1 MCPQLLPRGIKKL
14 RHCIKVYDDNVD
26 DDDDDDDDDD
36 NDDDDEAIVTPL
48 SYPLFQRVLP
58 SASLLSSSSLKLRP
72 LCLNVSISDD

>member
-1 MCPQLLPRGIKKL
+1 MCPQLLPRGVKTL
-14 RHCIKVYDDNVD
+14 RHCIKVYYY
-26 DDDDDDDDDD
+26 DDDDDDD

>member
-1 MCPQLLPRGIKKL
+1 MCPQLLPRGVKTL
-14 RHCIKVYDDNVD
+14 RHCIKVYDDD
-26 DDDDDDDDDD
+26 DDDD
-36 NDDDDEAIVTPL
+36 DDDDEAIVTPL

>member
-1 MCPQLLPRGIKKL
+1 MCPQLLPRGFKTL
-14 RHCIKVYDDNVD
+14 RHCIKVYDD
-26 DDDDDDDDDD
+26 DDDDDD
-36 NDDDDEAIVTPL
+36 NDDDEAIVTPL

>member
-1 MCPQLLPRGIKKL
+1 MCPQLLPRGVKTL
-14 RHCIKVYDDNVD
+14 RHCIKVYDD
-26 DDDDDDDDDD
+26 DDDDDDD
-36 NDDDDEAIVTPL
+36 NDDDEAIVTPL

>member
-1 MCPQLLPRGIKKL
+1 M
-14 RHCIKVYDDNVD
+14 YDDNVD

>member
-1 MCPQLLPRGIKKL
+1 MCPQLLPRGVKTL
-14 RHCIKVYDDNVD
+14 RHCIKVYDDN
-26 DDDDDDDDDD
+26 DDDDDDD
-36 NDDDDEAIVTPL
+36 NDDDEAIVTPL

>member
-1 MCPQLLPRGIKKL
+1 MCPQLLPRGVKTL
-14 RHCIKVYDDNVD
+14 RQCIKVYDDD
-26 DDDDDDDDDD
+26 DDGD
-36 NDDDDEAIVTPL
+36 NDDDEAIVTPL

>member
-1 MCPQLLPRGIKKL
+1 MCPQLLPRGVKTL
-14 RHCIKVYDDNVD
+14 RHCIKVY
-26 DDDDDDDDDD
+26 DDDDDDD

>member
-1 MCPQLLPRGIKKL
+1 MCPQLLPRGVKTL
-14 RHCIKVYDDNVD
+14 RHCIKVYDDN
-26 DDDDDDDDDD
+26 DDDDDDDD
-36 NDDDDEAIVTPL
+36 NDDDEAIVTPL

>member
-1 MCPQLLPRGIKKL
+1 MCPQLLPRGVKTL
-14 RHCIKVYDDNVD
+14 RHCIKVYDDN
-26 DDDDDDDDDD
+26 DDD
-36 NDDDDEAIVTPL
+36 NDDDEAIVTPL

>member
-1 MCPQLLPRGIKKL
+1 MCPQLLPRGVKTL
-14 RHCIKVYDDNVD
+14 RHCIKVYDDN
-26 DDDDDDDDDD
+26 
-36 NDDDDEAIVTPL
+36 DDDEAIVTPL

>member
-1 MCPQLLPRGIKKL
+1 MCPQLLPRGVKTL
-14 RHCIKVYDDNVD
+14 RHCIKVYDDND
-26 DDDDDDDDDD
+26 D
-36 NDDDDEAIVTPL
+36 DDDDEAIVTPL

>member
-1 MCPQLLPRGIKKL
+1 MCPQLEPRGVRTL
-14 RHCIKVYDDNVD
+14 RHCNKVD
-26 DDDDDDDDDD
+26 DDDDDGD
-36 NDDDDEAIVTPL
+36 NDDEAIVTPL

>member
-1 MCPQLLPRGIKKL
+1 MCPQLLPRGVKTR
-14 RHCIKVYDDNVD
+14 RHCIKVYDD
-26 DDDDDDDDDD
+26 DDDDD
-36 NDDDDEAIVTPL
+36 NDDDEAIVTPL

>member
-1 MCPQLLPRGIKKL
+1 MCPQLLPRGVKTH
-14 RHCIKVYDDNVD
+14 RHCIKVYDD
-26 DDDDDDDDDD
+26 DDDDD
-36 NDDDDEAIVTPL
+36 NDDDEAIVTPL